1 MTNPSCRGRHRGR
14 RKVVRLRSVGCGS
27 RSFLGDFLELLST
40 GFSDCALRHVE
51 SHCEPKPK
59 SSVGAL
65 VHLGGSHF
73 VAGNDDDNEY
83 ESTQQHR
90 IKCVGFFGGLG
101 AVPPL
106 TSSSY
111 WLSTPPLTLSSPAM
125 ASSCFGFSMPGRLAE
140 VGKRH
145 GVRKLMGSG

>member
-1 MTNPSCRGRHRGR
+1 
-14 RKVVRLRSVGCGS
+14 
-27 RSFLGDFLELLST
+27 
-40 GFSDCALRHVE
+40 
-51 SHCEPKPK
+51 
-59 SSVGAL
+59 
-65 VHLGGSHF
+65 LGGSHF

-101 AVPPL
+101 AAPPL

-145 GVRKLMGSG
+145 GDRKLMGSG